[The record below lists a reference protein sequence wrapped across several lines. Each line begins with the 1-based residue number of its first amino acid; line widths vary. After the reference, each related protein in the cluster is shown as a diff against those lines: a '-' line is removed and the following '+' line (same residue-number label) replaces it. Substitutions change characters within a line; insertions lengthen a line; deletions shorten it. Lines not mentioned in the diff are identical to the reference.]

1 MGCKNSRIQVVQPTD
16 GRNSGWGSKGKVQ
29 PGNQDD
35 IKANNNNSP
44 SARDGSAFSKG
55 TMDSGLGLEDEASGA
70 LPGTVTEKM
79 PSPRGRLNNDLPLLN
94 SGRGTPRER
103 QTSSD
108 ILEELMTQGIIQS
121 QTKIVKN
128 GEAFDV
134 LMDTPGKPLRR
145 PPAKLEK
152 LQTRKKKNK
161 NLTKEDI
168 ENKMKA
174 VEERRK
180 TKEEELK
187 KRLRSERPMTAL
199 QSINEL
205 RGGGSLTSDER
216 QEADSTVP
224 HETVA
229 LEASENE
236 MTVESTKSGLA
247 DVEGDEIDALESDDT
262 YNNPNE
268 TVNDTGNASF

>member
-1 MGCKNSRIQVVQPTD
+1 MGGPADGAQMAKSSRRARSEFSV
-16 GRNSGWGSKGKVQ
+16 
-29 PGNQDD
+29 DD
-35 IKANNNNSP
+35 IKANNNNS
-44 SARDGSAFSKG
+44 SNARDGSALSKG
-55 TMDSGLGLEDEASGA
+55 TMDSGLGLEDESSGA
-70 LPGTVTEKM
+70 LPGTVTEKL

-121 QTKIVKN
+121 QAKVVRN

-134 LMDTPGKPLRR
+134 LMDTPEKPLRR

-152 LQTRKKKNK
+152 LQTKQKKKKN
-161 NLTKEDI
+161 LTREDI

-199 QSINEL
+199 ASISEL
-205 RGGGSLTSDER
+205 RGGGSLTPDER

-224 HETVA
+224 RETVA
-229 LEASENE
+229 LDASENG
-236 MTVESTKSGLA
+236 MTIEPTKNGTA
-247 DVEGDEIDALESDDT
+247 DEEGDEIDALESDNT

-268 TVNDTGNASF
+268 EVTDTGDNSF